1 MLHSLACLSVLLY
14 RRVNGVGKCIC
25 CYHTGMKIL
34 NLCGLVF
41 AALVAQPGL
50 AETQLDLINLL

>member
-1 MLHSLACLSVLLY
+1 MACLSVLLY
-14 RRVNGVGKCIC
+14 RRVNSVGKWIC

-41 AALVAQPGL
+41 GLLAAQHGSWNR
-50 AETQLDLINLL
+50 AEKAGYRISYET